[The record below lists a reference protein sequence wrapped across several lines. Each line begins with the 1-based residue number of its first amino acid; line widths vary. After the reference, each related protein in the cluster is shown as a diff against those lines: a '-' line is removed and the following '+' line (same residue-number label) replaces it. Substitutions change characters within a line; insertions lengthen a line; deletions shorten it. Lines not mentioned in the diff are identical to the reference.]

1 MWSPPRPTNL
11 GEKEDLI
18 HKTKC
23 CHLRIFTFSIKI
35 KMCISF
41 GKDRSKLKLFKDVF
55 LRPQISILSLGPDW
69 RFLIKSQLCE
79 LAQG

>member
-1 MWSPPRPTNL
+1 
-11 GEKEDLI
+11 
-18 HKTKC
+18 
-23 CHLRIFTFSIKI
+23 
-35 KMCISF
+35 MCISF